1 MTIASARSH
10 FYATLPNVSPV
21 PTFPFLLFYAFF
33 FLLFPPSPLSRQFI
47 FATARSSLIGLR
59 FLVHNFRVTS
69 VVDND
74 GRCGLISGD
83 RWKCTRVNDR
93 SNIIDR
99 HFSFFPL
106 PLVSHRPRIADEAAS
121 WDQPKGRPHVN
132 KLHQAN
138 R

>member
-99 HFSFFPL
+99 HFSFFPPPSRFPSAKDRGRGSEL
-106 PLVSHRPRIADEAAS
+106 GST
-121 WDQPKGRPHVN
+121 KGTTAR
-132 KLHQAN
+132 KQATSG
-138 R
+138 